1 MADIGM
7 DRGGGSTMTIGGTV
21 TGGTVT
27 GTAIAMIIGMIT
39 VTIIGGS

>member
-7 DRGGGSTMTIGGTV
+7 DRGGGSTMTLGGTV

-27 GTAIAMIIGMIT
+27 GTATAMIIM
-39 VTIIGGS
+39 TIITTIVGGS